1 MYKVSLSPIVIF
13 VISFTIVMGLYIF
26 MMRHVAHVVI
36 EDAANLYSKGE
47 VAQTVFERQNYF
59 NQALQLYQD
68 IENKYDP
75 RYTNGKLYY
84 NIGNTF
90 YQLNQYPFA
99 ILYYLKAAK
108 LNGDPRIQENLSTAR
123 AKAGVEAPKIHS
135 GFVDAFSLANVF
147 SLPSR
152 LQIFSFAAL
161 VGFALFSLTIWR
173 PMPPVRIVSYFMFA
187 LAAFMLLG
195 LLAQVFWGGE
205 SAVVVSGENLRK
217 GASMEFASVLEE
229 PLNPGSVV
237 EVVGEEK
244 EGEWLKVIL
253 NGDKIGYLPAKS
265 LRKI

>member
-13 VISFTIVMGLYIF
+13 IVSFTIVIALYIF
-26 MMRHVAHVVI
+26 MMRHAAHTVI
-36 EDAANLYSKGE
+36 EEAATLYSKGE
-47 VAQTVFERQNYF
+47 NAQTVFERQKYF

-99 ILYYLKAAK
+99 ILYYLKATK
-108 LNGDPRIQENLSTAR
+108 LNGDTRIQENLSTAR
-123 AKAGVEAPKIHS
+123 VKAGVEAPKNHG
-135 GFVDAFSLANVF
+135 GFIDAFSLSNVF
-147 SLPSR
+147 SLPTR
-152 LQIFSFAAL
+152 LQIFSFTAL
-161 VGFALFSLTIWR
+161 MGFALFSITIWR
-173 PMPPVRIVSYFMFA
+173 YMPPVRIVSCLFFA

-195 LLAQVFWGGE
+195 LLTEVFWGRE
-205 SAVVVSGENLRK
+205 SAVLVNGENLRK
-217 GASMEFASVLEE
+217 GASMEFASVLED
-229 PLNPGSVV
+229 PLSPGSVV
-237 EVVGEEK
+237 DVVGEEK
-244 EGEWLKVIL
+244 GGEWLKVIL